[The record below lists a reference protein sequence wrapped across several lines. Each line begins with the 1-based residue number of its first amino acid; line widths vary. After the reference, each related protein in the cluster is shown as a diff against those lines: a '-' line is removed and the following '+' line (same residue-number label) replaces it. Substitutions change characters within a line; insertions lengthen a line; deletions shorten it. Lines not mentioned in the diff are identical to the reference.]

1 MDNNNNLYD
10 IIIIGG
16 GPGGLSAAIYAARSE
31 MKTILLEAGMLGGQ
45 IATTTHVQNYP
56 GSIQDCT
63 GPKLVDRMEEQAK
76 EFGAEIAY
84 DYVDSITKKD
94 NVFYIKTSSKKIYES
109 KTVIACLGATP
120 KMLGIDGEA
129 EFRGLGVSYCATCDG
144 GFFKNKEIAVVGGG
158 DTALQEAIFLT
169 KFASKIYLIHRRDEF
184 RGAKSLETKI
194 RKIPK
199 IELVLNTVPLK
210 ILGTSTVEG
219 IEIQNKITKDIST
232 LKLDGVF
239 MFVGYKPNSELLK
252 DLAELDEQGYVKTNA
267 DMSTKTPGL
276 FAVGDMIAKPLRQA
290 ITAAS
295 DGAIASISAEKY
307 IENMEA

>member
-1 MDNNNNLYD
+1 MDNSNLYD

-63 GPKLVDRMEEQAK
+63 GPKLVDRMEQQAI

-84 DYVDSITKKD
+84 EYVDSITKKD
-94 NVFYIKTSSKKIYES
+94 NIFIIKTSTKKIYES

-129 EFRGLGVSYCATCDG
+129 KFRGLGVSYCATCDG

-194 RKIPK
+194 RTIPK
-199 IELVLNTVPLK
+199 IELVLNTVPLR
-210 ILGTSTVEG
+210 ILGSSTVEG
-219 IEIQNKITKDIST
+219 LEIQNKVTQEIST

-252 DLAELDEQGYVKTNA
+252 DLAELDEQGYVITNA

-290 ITAAS
+290 ITAAA

-307 IENMEA
+307 IENMNV

>member
-1 MDNNNNLYD
+1 MDNSNLYD

-63 GPKLVDRMEEQAK
+63 GPKLTDRMEEQAK

-84 DYVDSITKKD
+84 EYVDSITKKD
-94 NVFYIKTSSKKIYES
+94 NKFVIKTSTKKIYES

-120 KMLGIDGEA
+120 KMLGIDGESK
-129 EFRGLGVSYCATCDG
+129 FRGLGVSYCATCDG

-194 RKIPK
+194 RTIPK
-199 IELVLNTVPLK
+199 IELVLNTVPLR

-219 IEIQNKITKDIST
+219 LEIQNKVTQEIST

-252 DLAELDEQGYVKTNA
+252 DLAELDSQGYVITNA

-290 ITAAS
+290 ITAAA

-307 IENMEA
+307 IENMNI